1 VVFVVLGGFLL
12 LAALRRDPSQ
22 AGGLGDALGAL
33 ERAPG
38 GGVLLALVALGFM
51 AYGVW
56 QLINA
61 RWRRVATV

>member
-1 VVFVVLGGFLL
+1 
-12 LAALRRDPSQ
+12 
-22 AGGLGDALGAL
+22 
-33 ERAPG
+33 
-38 GGVLLALVALGFM
+38 VLLALVALGFM